1 MADIEL
7 FFDPICPWAW
17 VTSRWVQEVAD
28 RRGFAVDWRF
38 IALRFVNEERD
49 YAQFPPMYGELHA
62 AGLAML
68 RLAAAA
74 REVGGGEA
82 VGRFYTELGGRVHRE
97 RRYGEAR
104 DQDRAL
110 FEESLV
116 AAGLPA
122 DLADAAGD
130 DRRDDVI
137 RAETRVALARAGD
150 DIGTPVVTFD
160 PGRPSEGSFFGPV
173 VDHIPRGDAALALY
187 DAVVALARTPGF
199 LELKRARPGPGP
211 SAVD

>member
-28 RRGFAVDWRF
+28 RRGLAVEWRF
-38 IALRFVNEERD
+38 IALRFVNEDRD
-49 YAQFPPMYGELHA
+49 YSQFPPMYGELHA

-74 REVGGGEA
+74 HEVGGGEA
-82 VGRFYTELGGRVHRE
+82 VGRLYAALGERVHRD
-97 RRYGEAR
+97 RRYREASA
-104 DQDRAL
+104 QDRAL
-110 FEESLV
+110 FEEALS
-116 AAGLPA
+116 AAGLST

-137 RAETRVALARAGD
+137 RADTRVALARAGD

-160 PGRPSEGSFFGPV
+160 PGRPTEGSFFGPV
-173 VDHIPRGDAALALY
+173 VDRIPRGDEALALF
-187 DAVVALARTPGF
+187 DTVVALARTPGF

-211 SAVD
+211 SSVE

>member
-28 RRGFAVDWRF
+28 RRGLAVDWRF

-62 AGLAML
+62 AGLALL
-68 RLAAAA
+68 RVAAAA
-74 REVGGGEA
+74 RAHGGGEA
-82 VGRFYTELGGRVHRE
+82 VGACYAALGTRIHRDRRYTEARE
-97 RRYGEAR
+97 
-104 DQDRAL
+104 QDRAL
-110 FEESLV
+110 IEEALA

-122 DLADAAGD
+122 HLADAATSDAHD
-130 DRRDDVI
+130 DEI
-137 RAETRVALARAGD
+137 RAETRIALERAGD

-160 PGRPSEGSFFGPV
+160 QGRPSEGSFFGPV
-173 VDHIPRGDAALALY
+173 VDRIPRGEEALALY
-187 DAVVALARTPGF
+187 DTVVALARTPGF

>member
-28 RRGFAVDWRF
+28 RRDLAVEWRF

-49 YAQFPPMYGELHA
+49 YSQFPPMYGELHA

-82 VGRFYTELGGRVHRE
+82 VGRLYAELGRRVHRD
-97 RRYGEAR
+97 RRYAEAR
-104 DQDRAL
+104 DRDRAL
-110 FEESLV
+110 FEEALT
-116 AAGLPA
+116 AAGLSPA
-122 DLADAAGD
+122 LADAADEDG
-130 DRRDDVI
+130 RDDVI
-137 RAETRVALARAGD
+137 REETRVALARAGD

-173 VDHIPRGDAALALY
+173 IDHVPVGDEALALY
-187 DAVVALARTPGF
+187 DTVVALARTPGF
-199 LELKRARPGPGP
+199 LELKRARPEPAP
-211 SAVD
+211 RVT

>member
-28 RRGFAVDWRF
+28 RRDLSVDWRF
-38 IALRFVNEERD
+38 IALQFVNEQRD
-49 YAQFPPMYGELHA
+49 HSQFPPMYGELHA

-68 RLAAAA
+68 RMAAAA

-82 VGRFYTELGGRVHRE
+82 VGRLYTELGQRVHRD
-97 RRYGEAR
+97 RRYREAR
-104 DQDRAL
+104 DRDRAL
-110 FEESLV
+110 FEEALT
-116 AAGLPA
+116 AAGLPPA
-122 DLADAAGD
+122 LADAAEADG
-130 DRRDDVI
+130 RDDVI
-137 RAETRVALARAGD
+137 RDETRIALARAGD

-173 VDHIPRGDAALALY
+173 IDHVPVGDEALALY
-187 DAVVALARTPGF
+187 DTVVALARTPGF
-199 LELKRARPGPGP
+199 LELKRARPEPAP
-211 SAVD
+211 RVV